1 MSDGIFRGTWIFLR
15 WAAVRSGGDDKL
27 VLQYL
32 NNQRYDYAALK
43 AATPFGQKL
52 IEYVRMCDPGGS
64 GFSESRSAE

>member
-1 MSDGIFRGTWIFLR
+1 
-15 WAAVRSGGDDKL
+15 

-52 IEYVRMCDPGGS
+52 IEYVCMCDPGGS